1 MFEGFNTRTILIKA
15 AWLEPEAKLQLVKS
29 IINFNRGKCCRK
41 RFKKARSDCIVK

>member
-15 AWLEPEAKLQLVKS
+15 AWLKS

-41 RFKKARSDCIVK
+41 RFKKARSDCIVI